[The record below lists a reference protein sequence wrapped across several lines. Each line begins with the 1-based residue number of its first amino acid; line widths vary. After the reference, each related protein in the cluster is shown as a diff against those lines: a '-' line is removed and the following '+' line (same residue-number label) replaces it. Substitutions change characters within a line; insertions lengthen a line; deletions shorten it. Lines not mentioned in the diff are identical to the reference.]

1 MTSPFFG
8 FIFNENDTDTLTP
21 VTSDFSIVGLVLPSD
36 DANANVFPLNTPVSG
51 NSGDSTF
58 LAAIG
63 SGPLYQAILR
73 INAQLADLQASAQV
87 VIVRVATAR
96 NSDGSENVAG
106 TIANIVGDPAAGTGL
121 YALLK
126 SSQLCN
132 LTPRLIGAPGYTG
145 LITNAVEALT
155 LVNAGHD
162 YTAPVV
168 TFTPAGATATA
179 TVGNAG
185 VQAVAHA
192 VLNAGALA
200 NIVVD
205 NGGQDYLDGAP
216 IVTITG
222 GGGTGATA
230 HAVLNA
236 NGAVDHIAIDN
247 AGSGYTSLPGVV
259 IGAPAP
265 GEITGLTLTN
275 PGSYAPGTV
284 VSVSIT
290 DSAGG
295 VGTGAGATAALE
307 LLANP
312 ICAAL
317 PSICGS
323 LLAHAIVGGPG
334 TSKEAAIA
342 WRGLLNSPRLIPQDD
357 WEIVASGTRS
367 AYIDGAARSLGLAV
381 RTDFQH
387 GGKPFFSWAN
397 TPVQG
402 ALGLKRVDSFSLLD
416 GATDG
421 QELLTAG
428 IGITVRGDLSD
439 TSLDES
445 GFIAVSVNNASSL
458 ATGNFYNKTRG
469 RDFIDLTLLKT
480 IRSLLGKQNITPH
493 SVQAVLTAMTQ
504 IMVTMPSDGV
514 VGYAIGF
521 NSSDNSVSGLRAGKF
536 TVFDNSEEAAP
547 ICQITINRALDLPAL
562 TSELAA
568 LASTGTSA
576 SS

>member
-8 FIFNENDTDTLTP
+8 FVFNENTTDVLTP
-21 VTSDFSIVGLVLPSD
+21 VISDFSIVGLVLPSD
-36 DANANVFPLNTPVSG
+36 DANPTVFPLNVPVSG
-51 NSGDSTF
+51 NSGDSIF

-63 SGPLYQAILR
+63 TGPLYQAINR
-73 INAQLADLQASAQV
+73 INAQLGDLQRSAQV
-87 VIVRVATAR
+87 VIVRVATAK

-106 TIANIVGDPAAGTGL
+106 TIANIAGDPAAGTGI
-121 YALLK
+121 YALLRA
-126 SSQLCN
+126 SQVCN
-132 LTPRLIGAPGYTG
+132 ITPRLIGAPGYTG
-145 LITNAVEALT
+145 VISNAVTALN
-155 LVNAGHD
+155 LVNGGHD

-179 TVGNAG
+179 TVGNVG
-185 VQAVAHA
+185 VQATAHA
-192 VLNAGALA
+192 ALNAGAIA
-200 NIVVD
+200 NIVLD
-205 NGGQDYLDGAP
+205 NGGQDYLDGP
-216 IVTITG
+216 PLVTITG

-247 AGSGYTSLPGVV
+247 AGSGYTSLPAVT

-290 DSAGG
+290 DAAGAAG
-295 VGTGAGATAALE
+295 IGAGATVTLE
-307 LLANP
+307 LLDNP

-317 PSICGS
+317 PPVLGS

-334 TSKEAAIA
+334 TTKAAAIA

-357 WEIVASGTRS
+357 WEIVASGAGT

-387 GGKPFFSWAN
+387 AGYPFFSWAN

-421 QELLTAG
+421 QELLAAG
-428 IGITVRGDLSD
+428 VGITVRGDLSD

-445 GFIAVSVNNASSL
+445 GFIAVSVNNAASA

-480 IRSLLGKQNITPH
+480 IRSILGKQNIIPH

-504 IMVTMPSDGV
+504 VMVQMPSDGV
-514 VGYAIGF
+514 VGYQIGF
-521 NSSDNSVSGLRAGKF
+521 NASDNSVAGLRAGKF
-536 TVFDNSEEAAP
+536 TVYDNSEEAAP
-547 ICQITINRALDLPAL
+547 ICQITINRALDDAAL
-562 TSELAA
+562 ASELAS
-568 LASTGTSA
+568 LASTGTA
-576 SS
+576 G